1 MELEESLCSYC
12 VFQFDVLICG
22 FVPISPWALFSDP
35 FSLYLYFWLCI
46 TSISRFADSYPSI
59 TVGVVSIS
67 YPFHT
72 HSPGLRI
79 IRIISTL
86 SLICIYLIWRVLI
99 YDSSVSSI
107 SVGLFFRNLISST
120 YVISPLTNH
129 FPPISLVLNLYPFL
143 VDKLSVSLLYL

>member
-1 MELEESLCSYC
+1 MQLLCFSIRCPDLRIRTYKSVGL
-12 VFQFDVLICG
+12 VFGSILPLSIFLT
-22 FVPISPWALFSDP
+22 
-35 FSLYLYFWLCI
+35 LYHFYI
-46 TSISRFADSYPSI
+46 PVSYPSI

-67 YPFHT
+67 YPFRT